1 MAQGSVASRT
11 FAALG
16 NQQYRILWWGT
27 LFSFLGMQMQV
38 LARGYLAFDLTGKNG
53 ALGLVTLG
61 FGVPQLLLSL
71 WGGVVADRLPKR
83 NTLIVTQALIAL
95 NSAWIASMIA
105 FDLIQFW
112 MLVVASVNQ
121 GTLFSVVGPARQA
134 FISDLVGREHV
145 GNAVVLQQMSMNST
159 RVVGPSLAG
168 IFIAIP
174 LIGLA
179 GVYLMTTAGF
189 LIACIS
195 LLKLP
200 PGAPKPRETARSPLA
215 DLNDGLRYVKG
226 RPAIWNLI
234 LVSFAA
240 VMIGFPYQTFLPSIA
255 KDVYN
260 VGASGL
266 GIMSGA
272 TAVGAVVSTILV
284 AAYADS
290 KWSWFAAPI
299 LAVVFGGTL
308 VALGASPNFVV
319 GLVILIGVGG
329 FAAAFQSL
337 NNSLTM
343 TYTESSYQG
352 RVQSMT
358 MLSWSL
364 FGIAALPLGI
374 VADRIGIQE
383 TLAVMGGLTIVSV
396 ALIQAFAHTRGA
408 PQDRFTTVG
417 ISEAERMGEPEIAD
431 EIRGVTAAGGG

>member
-1 MAQGSVASRT
+1 MAHGSVASRT
-11 FAALG
+11 FVALG
-16 NQQYRILWWGT
+16 NQQYRILWFGT

-71 WGGVVADRLPKR
+71 WGGVLADRLPKR
-83 NTLIVTQALIAL
+83 NTLIVAQALIAL

-105 FDLIQFW
+105 FDLIEFW

-134 FISDLVGREHV
+134 FIGDLVGREHV

-189 LIACIS
+189 LIACVS
-195 LLKLP
+195 MLKLP

-215 DLNDGLRYVKG
+215 DLNDGLRYVRA

-240 VMIGFPYQTFLPSIA
+240 VMFGFPYQTFLPSIA
-255 KDVYN
+255 KDVYG

-272 TAVGAVVSTILV
+272 TAVGAVISTILV

-290 KWSWFAAPI
+290 PKAWFAAPI
-299 LAVVFGGTL
+299 LAVVFGLTL
-308 VALGASPNFVV
+308 AALGASPGLMV
-319 GLVILIGVGG
+319 GLVVLIGVGG

-343 TYTESSYQG
+343 SYTDGEYHG

-374 VADRIGIQE
+374 LADRIGIRE
-383 TLAVMGGLTIVSV
+383 TLAVMGGITIVLV
-396 ALIQAFAHTRGA
+396 ILIQLFAHTRGA
-408 PQDRFTTVG
+408 SRDRFTGLG
-417 ISEAERMGEPEIAD
+417 ISEAERMGDREAAD
-431 EIRGVTAAGGG
+431 EARGVSAAGGG